1 MEFIRKHRKLSVI
14 VLICLM
20 IFLIISVAFGKYI
33 LNIVNNFILETKSFY
48 FNSSVLTMNN
58 KAYSINNWDG
68 VNNYTLTIDVNNYK
82 NDDRVTKADISY
94 DISVNCS
101 SNVSCEVNKSNGIIY
116 KASKSDTYQIT
127 VKSRGKFSEGE
138 VAVVK
143 TSVTSTSPYTKTLSA
158 SYNIG
163 TSKSDFTYNI
173 EDSVNSKYLTLNL
186 TNSVSYYE
194 VSTAFDSYKVG
205 DQVSIDD
212 YAKLSD
218 TNKDKCYSA
227 IVTLEFD
234 PNIIFCDLTNSL
246 YINRLSSNYQTI
258 NIGGYKYVKKFSFKI
273 NASSTKSIIFYK
285 NDILKNYTYP
295 ITNSNS
301 IINVSV
307 KSPK

>member
-14 VLICLM
+14 VLICLI

-116 KASKSDTYQIT
+116 KASKVDTYQIT

-227 IVTLEFD
+227 IVTLDFD
-234 PNIIFCDLTNSL
+234 PNIIICDLTNSL

-301 IINVSV
+301 IVNVSV

>member
-14 VLICLM
+14 VLICLI

-33 LNIVNNFILETKSFY
+33 LNVINNFILETKSFY

-212 YAKLSD
+212 YANLSD

-301 IINVSV
+301 IVNVSV

>member
-94 DISVNCS
+94 DISVSCS

-116 KASKSDTYQIT
+116 KSSKSDTYQIT

-194 VSTAFDSYKVG
+194 VSAAFDSYKVG
-205 DQVSIDD
+205 DQISIDD

-227 IVTLEFD
+227 IVTLAFD

>member
-33 LNIVNNFILETKSFY
+33 LNVINNFILETKSFY

-94 DISVNCS
+94 DISVSCS

-116 KASKSDTYQIT
+116 KSSKVDTYQIT
-127 VKSRGKFSEGE
+127 VKSISKFSEGE